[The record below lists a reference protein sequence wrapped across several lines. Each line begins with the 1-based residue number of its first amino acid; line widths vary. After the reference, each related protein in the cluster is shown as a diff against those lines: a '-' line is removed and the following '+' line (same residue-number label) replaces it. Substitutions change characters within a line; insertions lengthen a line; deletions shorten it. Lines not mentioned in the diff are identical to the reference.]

1 MLIERNNWNPR
12 LPEFLIEAETLL
24 AKSEECLAHL
34 QLIKNDPDAIHC
46 LLGTLLTLAN
56 RADVLA
62 LGAICSFA
70 RSIHAVLS
78 QVQGPVNLHD
88 QALGALKEC
97 LTLIAWQL
105 ELVDLHTGDL
115 RLDSSEQAFLLEA
128 FIAQIDCVP
137 FALGGPTSSQACT
150 TMATRR
156 A

>member
-62 LGAICSFA
+62 LGAICAFA

-78 QVQGPVNLHD
+78 RGQGQIELHD
-88 QALGALKEC
+88 QALGTLKAC

-105 ELVDLHTGDL
+105 ELVDLHTGEL
-115 RLDSSEQAFLLEA
+115 RLDSTEQASLLEA
-128 FIAQIDCVP
+128 FVAQIDCVP
-137 FALGGPTSSQACT
+137 VPLGAPTSGLAYPP
-150 TMATRR
+150 MAARR

>member
-62 LGAICSFA
+62 LGGICTFA
-70 RSIHAVLS
+70 RAIHAVLR
-78 QVQGPVNLHD
+78 QVQGQVNLHD

-105 ELVDLHTGDL
+105 ELVDRHTGDL
-115 RLDSSEQAFLLEA
+115 RLDSTEQTFLLEA
-128 FIAQIDCVP
+128 FVAQIDCGP
-137 FALGGPTSSQACT
+137 CALDGPTSGLACA

>member
-12 LPEFLIEAETLL
+12 LPEFLIEAEMLL

-46 LLGTLLTLAN
+46 LLGALLTLAN
-56 RADVLA
+56 RADVMA
-62 LGAICSFA
+62 LGAICTFA
-70 RSIHAVLS
+70 RSLHAVLS
-78 QVQGPVNLHD
+78 QVRGQVDLHD

-105 ELVDLHTGDL
+105 ELVDRHTGDL
-115 RLDSSEQAFLLEA
+115 RLDNTEQAFLLEA
-128 FIAQIDCVP
+128 FVAQIDCAAFP
-137 FALGGPTSSQACT
+137 FAGPASGLACAN
-150 TMATRR
+150 MATRR

>member
-1 MLIERNNWNPR
+1 MLNERKNWNPR

-56 RADVLA
+56 RAHVLA
-62 LGAICSFA
+62 LGDICTFA

-78 QVQGPVNLHD
+78 RVQGQVNLHD
-88 QALGALKEC
+88 QALDALKEC

-105 ELVDLHTGDL
+105 ELVDLYTGDL
-115 RLDSSEQAFLLEA
+115 RLDSTEQASLLEA
-128 FIAQIDCVP
+128 FIAQIDGVP
-137 FALGGPTSSQACT
+137 CTLGGPTSGLAYA

>member
-1 MLIERNNWNPR
+1 MLNERNNWNPR

-62 LGAICSFA
+62 LGAICTFA
-70 RSIHAVLS
+70 RAIHAALS

-115 RLDSSEQAFLLEA
+115 RLDSTEQASLLEA
-128 FIAQIDCVP
+128 FVAQIDGAP
-137 FALGGPTSSQACT
+137 FALDGPTSALACA
-150 TMATRR
+150 TMAIRR